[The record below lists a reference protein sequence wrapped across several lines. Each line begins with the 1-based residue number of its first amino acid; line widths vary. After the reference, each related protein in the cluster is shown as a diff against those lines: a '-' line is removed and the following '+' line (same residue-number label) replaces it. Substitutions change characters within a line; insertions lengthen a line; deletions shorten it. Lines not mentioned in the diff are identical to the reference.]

1 MRATYPPQTS
11 KPASVM
17 VLVRWGNVSLVE
29 PVGGAQQLGQGHWLF
44 YTQRL
49 EEPRQP
55 IHEYTLPAF
64 ESVQTVAEIEAGV
77 RSKIRFSLVRSP
89 SKESHCEART
99 KKEHRPEG
107 HT

>member
-1 MRATYPPQTS
+1 
-11 KPASVM
+11 M

-64 ESVQTVAEIEAGV
+64 ESMQTVAEIEAGV